1 MLNLCILAIHLKLT
15 KLFMTNSVSIYE
27 KIKNFNNKIEV
38 DGDKS
43 LSIRWALMASQAIG
57 RSRAYNILNSE
68 DVNNS
73 LISLK
78 KLGIKIKKKN
88 NFCEIVSKGLNSF
101 SYKNNTIVNAGNSG
115 TFARLIMGVLSNCK
129 NTVIIKGDKSLSNR
143 DFKRVIKPLNL
154 FGVKINSKNNR
165 LPLKLK
171 GTKFLRPIKYY
182 EKKGSA
188 QVKSCIMLAALNTNG
203 ETIIK
208 CKKSRDH
215 TEKLFKYLNLPIK
228 IIKKKN
234 FDIIKIFGKKQ
245 FKGFDYKIPGDISS
259 ASFFIALTLL
269 RKNSKILIKN
279 ININNSRTGIIDVL
293 KEMNAKIELKN
304 KKIYNGEHI
313 ADIIVSSA
321 KKLKAVNCP
330 SNMNSRMIDEFLI
343 IFLICAK
350 AKGISYFRNLEE
362 LRNKESDRLKIA
374 VNFLK
379 MIGIKVVRNSNNV
392 KIYGKPNLEL
402 KKKYT
407 IKNFNKDHRVFM
419 MTCIA
424 ALSLGG
430 KWKIYDKD
438 SINSSFPNFLSI
450 IKFLGAKIK

>member
-1 MLNLCILAIHLKLT
+1 MLNLCILAIHLKLI
-15 KLFMTNSVSIYE
+15 KLFMANSVSIYE

-88 NFCEIVSKGLNSF
+88 NFCEIISKGLNSF

-129 NTVIIKGDKSLSNR
+129 KTVTIKGDKSLSSR

-203 ETIIK
+203 KTIIK

-215 TEKLFKYLNLPIK
+215 TEKLFKHLNLPIK

-234 FDIIKIFGKKQ
+234 FDIIEIFGKKQ

-269 RKNSKILIKN
+269 RKN
-279 ININNSRTGIIDVL
+279 
-293 KEMNAKIELKN
+293 
-304 KKIYNGEHI
+304 
-313 ADIIVSSA
+313 
-321 KKLKAVNCP
+321 
-330 SNMNSRMIDEFLI
+330 
-343 IFLICAK
+343 
-350 AKGISYFRNLEE
+350 
-362 LRNKESDRLKIA
+362 
-374 VNFLK
+374 
-379 MIGIKVVRNSNNV
+379 
-392 KIYGKPNLEL
+392 
-402 KKKYT
+402 
-407 IKNFNKDHRVFM
+407 
-419 MTCIA
+419 
-424 ALSLGG
+424 
-430 KWKIYDKD
+430 
-438 SINSSFPNFLSI
+438 
-450 IKFLGAKIK
+450 